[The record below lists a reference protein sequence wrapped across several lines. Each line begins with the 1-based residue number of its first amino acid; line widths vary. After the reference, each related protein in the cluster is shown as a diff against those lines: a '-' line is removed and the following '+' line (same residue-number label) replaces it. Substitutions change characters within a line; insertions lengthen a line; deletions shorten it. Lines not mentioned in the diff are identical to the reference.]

1 MSKNNWFLR
10 FLAKMIYHTQH
21 IVLDIFGEHNSEI
34 LNKLNSSLY
43 SINAIVKIPL
53 KIKLSQS
60 QIEAINA
67 RKMSNTGNLTCK
79 LEFENEAQVILTT
92 KNRL

>member
-1 MSKNNWFLR
+1 
-10 FLAKMIYHTQH
+10 MIYHTQH
-21 IVLDIFGEHNSEI
+21 TVLGIFGEHNSEL

-43 SINAIVKIPL
+43 SINIIVKISL

-67 RKMSNTGNLTCK
+67 IKISNTGNLACK
-79 LEFENEAQVILTT
+79 LEFENKAQVILTT